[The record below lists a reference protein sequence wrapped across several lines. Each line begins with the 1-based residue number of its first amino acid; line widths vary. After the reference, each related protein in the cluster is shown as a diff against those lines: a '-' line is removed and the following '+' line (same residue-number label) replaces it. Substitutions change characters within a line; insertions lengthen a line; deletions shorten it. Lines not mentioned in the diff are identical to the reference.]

1 MSSSSMR
8 NSRVM
13 FKALDVQSPPHGHL
27 QYLIPSQPLC
37 LTRFRLKVPHD
48 LNGVGASRAL
58 GAEQLSLSFV
68 AGVVEH
74 SRSDHVEATSRFKTA
89 AASRNRT
96 PTHCSWGLN
105 GLPSSFP
112 PSPSFFESLSDMGYH
127 EFLGKVKVKIVIR
140 RG

>member
-1 MSSSSMR
+1 MR

-74 SRSDHVEATSRFKTA
+74 IGLIMSRPHQDSK
-89 AASRNRT
+89 
-96 PTHCSWGLN
+96 
-105 GLPSSFP
+105 LPLP
-112 PSPSFFESLSDMGYH
+112 PETELRPIAPGA
-127 EFLGKVKVKIVIR
+127 
-140 RG
+140 